1 MLRVPPNCLGM
12 ASLSYKAAVGV
23 VFASVKAYW
32 IRRQPFK
39 SFCMSRPTK
48 PVAEGLRS
56 FSRQTFF
63 IATQGAHHGVS

>member
-1 MLRVPPNCLGM
+1 MLPVPPICLGM
-12 ASLSYKAAVGV
+12 ASPYYKAAVGV
-23 VFASVKAYW
+23 VCASVKAYW

-39 SFCMSRPTK
+39 PFCISRPTK

-56 FSRQTFF
+56 FSRKTFF